1 MLREKAVKKQR
12 SASALPEISAANS
25 SVSDFL
31 EGKFNAP
38 RPISTMEKLQ
48 RQPGRSTQR
57 GPDEYQ
63 EQLNQVFDNL
73 KADKKNS

>member
-1 MLREKAVKKQR
+1 MNTFQPIIPERLSSLISPEHQAMLREKAVKKQR
-12 SASALPEISAANS
+12 SASALPEIS
-25 SVSDFL
+25 
-31 EGKFNAP
+31 E
-38 RPISTMEKLQ
+38 